1 MDKSEK
7 IRILQDMIKIN
18 TANGNEAELAKY
30 IQHLLKIHD
39 IDSQLISHGDNLD
52 RANIVAEIGPKSSNK
67 VLVLAGHLDTVD
79 AGNLEN
85 WGRNPWSG
93 ELEDEIVYGR
103 GAADMKS
110 GLAGMVITLIE
121 LSKTQLTNRIRFIGT
136 AGEELGAAGSKEL
149 TTQGYVHDVS
159 AMIIGEP
166 TGGDIV
172 FAHSGSI
179 DYTVHSQGK
188 GAHSSMPKLGINAI
202 TNLVKFITA
211 EEHAFDDA
219 PENPVLGLLVH
230 SVTVINGG
238 NQVNSIPESAYLEG
252 NIRPVPECNE
262 ADSIARLQAIITEL
276 NQQPD
281 VNLSLTVNFSFT
293 PVVNDQHSDFVQ
305 AIQTAHSMAFGS
317 PAILKVIHGATDA
330 SEYIKDDHKF
340 PMLVLGAGQWED
352 AHSLNESVTLDN
364 YFKVMETYRQVALN
378 WQNN

>member
-1 MDKSEK
+1 
-7 IRILQDMIKIN
+7 
-18 TANGNEAELAKY
+18 
-30 IQHLLKIHD
+30 
-39 IDSQLISHGDNLD
+39 
-52 RANIVAEIGPKSSNK
+52 VAEIGPKSSNK

-219 PENPVLGLLVH
+219 PESPLLGPLVH

-238 NQVNSIPESAYLEG
+238 NQVNSIPESAYSEG

-305 AIQTAHSMAFGS
+305 AIQTAHSMVFGS